1 MVVDRK
7 LTVESLGKA
16 FAEHL
21 RNEPD
26 VRELWVA
33 EDEDGFVVSIIT
45 DEIDPE
51 RERHLYAYASP
62 IQRKLPDALFE
73 VHVSNPRY
81 YPSLSGDQLRT
92 AVLPSGARRIQ
103 LKQ

>member
-45 DEIDPE
+45 DEIDQE
-51 RERHLYAYASP
+51 RELQLYSCSSRVRQQFPEALYEVHLTIPSRYSYTSLAEL
-62 IQRKLPDALFE
+62 RRGKLSPDAKKVPLG
-73 VHVSNPRY
+73 R
-81 YPSLSGDQLRT
+81 
-92 AVLPSGARRIQ
+92 
-103 LKQ
+103 